1 MATVNVTL
9 SQEQLE
15 KLSEFAAKLKV
26 SPEDLIRVT
35 VEDLLSRPEDD
46 FIQAADHVLKKNAE
60 LYRRLAL

>member
-1 MATVNVTL
+1 MATVSINL
-9 SQEQLE
+9 SQEQLD

-35 VEDLLSRPEDD
+35 VEDLLTRPEDD
-46 FIQAADHVLKKNAE
+46 FMQSADHVLKKNAE